1 MYLNPKV
8 GSLGKKLDTRWQLRI
23 GQMKFNTLQYAAY
36 YIVQTKYYIHNKYIY
51 IVYKILEIIDAS
63 C

>member
-36 YIVQTKYYIHNKYIY
+36 YIVQTKYDIHNKYIY
-51 IVYKILEIIDAS
+51 IYSI
-63 C
+63 